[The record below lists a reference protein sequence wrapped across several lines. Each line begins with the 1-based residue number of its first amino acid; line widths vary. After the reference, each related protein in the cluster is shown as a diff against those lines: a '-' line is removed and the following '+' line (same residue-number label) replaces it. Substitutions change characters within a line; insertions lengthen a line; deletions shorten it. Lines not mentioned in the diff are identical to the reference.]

1 MTTKKEEE
9 EFKAALIAHYMP
21 VYKVAREIG
30 ISHAECLK
38 IEKLKFKIDI
48 QKETSKCP

>member
-1 MTTKKEEE
+1 MTTEKELE
-9 EFKAALIAHYMP
+9 EFKAELIRHYLP
-21 VYKVAREIG
+21 VYKAAREIG

-48 QKETSKCP
+48 QKEKSSCR